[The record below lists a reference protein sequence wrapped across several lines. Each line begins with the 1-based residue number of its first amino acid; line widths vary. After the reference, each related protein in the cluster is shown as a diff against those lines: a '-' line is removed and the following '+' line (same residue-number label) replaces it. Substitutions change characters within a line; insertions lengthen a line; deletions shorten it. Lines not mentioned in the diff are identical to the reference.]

1 MAARELGQLSLDDA
15 LRLSLPLAEHAP
27 PRFDRAALRWLE
39 RYIAERL
46 PPLAEIALAATAFA
60 EVRYGDRQT
69 GGGSPPRVPRPP
81 QARARLLL
89 TSGRP
94 LASSPRAGHL
104 RTPLPRPR

>member
-1 MAARELGQLSLDDA
+1 MQPTHHRRRRPARP
-15 LRLSLPLAEHAP
+15 LRLCLLLAEHDP

-69 GGGSPPRVPRPP
+69 GGASLERL
-81 QARARLLL
+81 ARRL
-89 TSGRP
+89 
-94 LASSPRAGHL
+94 
-104 RTPLPRPR
+104 